1 MGFNLK
7 EGEMSIDNYKVPLEK
22 LRWVCDEE
30 QFDFATTAE
39 IPELEE
45 AIGQERALKSID
57 FGLGMQMDGFNLFLS
72 GEAGT
77 GRSSTIKNLLK
88 KRART
93 EPAPYDWCYV
103 YNFKSPDKPIS
114 LALPAGKGSE
124 LAGDMKELLEAV
136 RGIIP
141 KALDSKEYE
150 TNKTAIM
157 EKYQEMSAA
166 LFAELEKE
174 AEGLGFT
181 LQRTVSGLVMVPQKE
196 GRNYTQEEYDGL
208 ADDEKHK
215 IDETGKALTEK
226 LNDVLRV
233 VRENEKA
240 TREMLAQLDRNL
252 GLAAVGHHIDPLR
265 EKYAEFPKV
274 TEYLEAVQEDILLNL
289 EDFKDHSTQ
298 QQSQIPGMRPQQQEP
313 SFERYAVNVLVD
325 NKNSEGAPVVFEPN
339 PTYNNLF
346 GRIEHVMQMGGVATT
361 NFTLVKP
368 GALHR
373 ANGGYLIVDA
383 REVLISPFSWD
394 SLKRC
399 IKNCEIKIEDV
410 LEQYRFMTI
419 ASLKPEPVPLQ
430 AKIIMIGSPWIYYLL
445 FYMEPDYRKL
455 FKVKAD
461 FDSRI
466 ARTPEIMK
474 DYAMFVANHCKNEKL
489 LPFDRSGVAK
499 LLEHSARQVEDQQKL
514 TSQFM
519 GISDLIREASYWAA
533 KEQSPVVSREF
544 VTRAI
549 EEEIYRNNRIE
560 ERIQE
565 MIDEGTIM
573 VDTAGVEVGQINGL
587 SVMSLGDYM
596 FGRPSR
602 LTVRVY
608 MGRGGMVNIEREVKL
623 SGPIH
628 DKGVLILTGYMGGKF
643 AHDKP
648 LSFSASICF
657 EQSYDGVEGDSASS
671 TELYALLSALSG
683 VPLKQGIAVT
693 GSVNQLGKVQPIGG
707 ANYKIE
713 GFFAVCKAKG
723 LTGEQGVIIPATNVR
738 HLMLKDEVVEAVR
751 AGRFHI
757 WSVSTIDQGIEILT
771 GVPGGERGE
780 DGSYPEGTINYLVD
794 KRLEEFGE
802 SMKKFA
808 ASQEKEE
815 KKNAEEAHPAAK
827 SKGANKGRTS

>member
-1 MGFNLK
+1 
-7 EGEMSIDNYKVPLEK
+7 MSTDDYKVPLEK
-22 LRWVCDEE
+22 LRWVCNPE
-30 QFDFATTAE
+30 QFDFKTTE
-39 IPELEE
+39 DLPELDE

-57 FGLGMQMDGFNLFLS
+57 FGLGMQMSGFNLFLA
-72 GEAGT
+72 GEPGT

-93 EPAPYDWCYV
+93 EPPPHDWCYV
-103 YNFKSPDKPIS
+103 NNFKLPDKPMS
-114 LALPAGKGSE
+114 LTLPAGKGSE
-124 LAGDMKELLEAV
+124 LAVDMKELLDAV
-136 RGIIP
+136 RSIIP

-150 TNKTAIM
+150 TNKSAIL
-157 EKYQEMSAA
+157 EEYQALSAS
-166 LFAELEKE
+166 LFSKLEKE
-174 AEGLGFT
+174 AEEKGFA
-181 LQRTVSGLVMVPQKE
+181 LQRNVSGLVMVPQKE
-196 GRNYTQEEYDGL
+196 GRNFTQEEYDALG
-208 ADDEKHK
+208 DEEKHK
-215 IDETGKALTEK
+215 LDEAGKELTEK

-240 TREMLAQLDRNL
+240 TKDTLSKLDRNL
-252 GLAAVGHHIDPLR
+252 GLAAVGHHIEPLK
-265 EKYAEFPKV
+265 EKYAEFPRV
-274 TEYLEAVQEDILLNL
+274 IEYLEAVQEDILINL

-298 QQSQIPGMRPQQQEP
+298 QPSPIPGMRPQYQEP

-325 NKNSEGAPVVFEPN
+325 NKDIEGAPVVFEPN

-383 REVLISPFSWD
+383 REVLINPFSWD

-410 LEQYRFMTI
+410 LEQYRFMTV

-430 AKIIMIGSPWIYYLL
+430 AKIIMIGNPWIYYLL
-445 FYMEPDYRKL
+445 YHLEPDYRKL

-461 FDSRI
+461 FDSRVY
-466 ARTPEIMK
+466 RTPEIMK
-474 DYAMFVANHCKNEKL
+474 EYALFVANHCKNEKL
-489 LPFDRSGVAK
+489 LPFDRSGVAG
-499 LLEHSARQVEDQQKL
+499 LLEYSARMVEDQERL
-514 TSQFM
+514 SSQFM
-519 GISDLIREASYWAA
+519 EISDLIREASYWAS
-533 KEQSPVVSREF
+533 KEKSSIVSREF
-544 VTRAI
+544 VKRAI

-565 MIDEGTIM
+565 MINEGTIM
-573 VDTAGVEVGQINGL
+573 VDTAGEVVGQINGL

-628 DKGVLILTGYMGGKF
+628 DKGVMILTGYLGGKF

-657 EQSYDGVEGDSASS
+657 EQSYEGVEGDSASS

-683 VPLKQGIAVT
+683 VPLRQGIAVT

-707 ANYKIE
+707 VNYKIE
-713 GFFAVCKAKG
+713 GFYAVCKAKG
-723 LTGEQGVIIPATNVR
+723 LTGEQGVMIPATNVR
-738 HLMLKDEVVEAVR
+738 HLMLKDEVVEAVK
-751 AGRFHI
+751 AGLFHI

-771 GVPGGERGE
+771 GVPAGERGE
-780 DGSYPEGTINYLVD
+780 DGSYPEGTINCLVD
-794 KRLEEFGE
+794 KRLHEFGE

-808 ASQEKEE
+808 ASHEKEE
-815 KKNAEEAHPAAK
+815 KKEMEAHPAEKVKATRK
-827 SKGANKGRTS
+827 R